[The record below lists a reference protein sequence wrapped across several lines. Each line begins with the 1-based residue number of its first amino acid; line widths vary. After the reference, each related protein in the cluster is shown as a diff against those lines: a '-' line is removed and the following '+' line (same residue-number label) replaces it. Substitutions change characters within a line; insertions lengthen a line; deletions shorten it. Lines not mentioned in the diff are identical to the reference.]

1 MAAVICTLF
10 ENHYHYGGAALINSI
25 YRNGFRGDFYVGYR
39 GELPFWASDAIDDV
53 TEDGSRSKIIKPL
66 DGLCVH
72 FVLVETDYH
81 LTNYKADFMLILMEK
96 YAKDATGIFYFD
108 PDIVNKCKWEFYESW
123 ITYGVAL
130 VHEISHHDLPP
141 SHPKRFAWK
150 EVIDRCDFKVE
161 RQLYN
166 YFNAGFCGVSVENI
180 GFLRKW
186 SEIIKVGIE
195 HYELDMNYFG
205 KPTDVTGL
213 FPVGDQDALNICTMC
228 STEPL
233 SEFGPEGMDFISGGW
248 LMSHA
253 TGRPKPWK
261 KNILLNAL
269 KGQLVAM
276 PDKRYWQYAD
286 GPIKT
291 HKPSEIKLRKISIN
305 IAAFLGRFYS
315 RN

>member
-1 MAAVICTLF
+1 MGSVVCTLF
-10 ENHYHYGGAALINSI
+10 ENNYHYGGAALINSI
-25 YRNGFRGDFYVGYR
+25 YRNGFKGDFYVGYK
-39 GELPFWASDAIDDV
+39 GELPFWAANAKSSV
-53 TEDGSRSKIIKPL
+53 SFNGSPSKIVEPAE
-66 DGLCVH
+66 GLIIH
-72 FVLVETDYH
+72 FVLVDTAYH
-81 LTNYKADFMLILMEK
+81 LANYKADFMLMLIEN
-96 YAKDATGIFYFD
+96 YAKGATGILYFD
-108 PDIVNKCKWEFYESW
+108 PDIINRCKWEFYERW

-150 EVIDRCDFKVE
+150 EVIDKCNYKVE

-166 YFNAGFCGVSVENI
+166 YFNSGFCGVSIENL

-195 HYELDMNYFG
+195 HYEFDINYFG

-233 SEFGPEGMDFISGGW
+233 SEFGPEGMDFTNGGW

-253 TGRPKPWK
+253 VGKPKPWK
-261 KNILLNAL
+261 KNVLLNAF
-269 KGQLVAM
+269 KGRLVART
-276 PDKRYWQYAD
+276 DKMYWQYANN
-286 GPIKT
+286 PIKLY
-291 HKPSEIKLRKISIN
+291 KSNEIKWQKISIN
-305 IAAFLGRFYS
+305 IAAFIGRFYS